1 MTSLLEGARK
11 LIARGS
17 DLGVRLEALQSATE
31 AARGRLDDHVV
42 DEAQQVV
49 ERAASRLR
57 LSADHTV
64 VAIAGA
70 TGSGKSSTFNALTG
84 LELSAVGVRRPTTSW
99 ATACVWGSEGAQELL
114 EWLGIPPRH
123 QTTRDSMLDSAGLGG
138 AGLASRQR
146 EDRDMEGVV
155 LLDLPDHDST
165 EVTHHLEVDRI
176 VKLADLL
183 VWVLDPQKYAD
194 AAIHDRYLAPLAS
207 HADVMVVVLNHI
219 DTVPEDRRIS
229 MLEDVRRLLDRDG
242 LAQVPVFATSA
253 RNGDGMPELRAEIAS
268 RVADKK
274 STRQRLDADLR
285 AVAAR
290 LNEECG
296 TGKPRSLASGRVQAM
311 EEALADS
318 AGVPTVVSAIERSTR
333 QRAGQATGWPVVS
346 WLSRL
351 RPDPLRRLHLDLGA
365 TGKQLTARA
374 RTSIPEAT
382 PVQRAKVDTEV
393 RALADDVSAGMT
405 RPWADAVRRASTS
418 RLGEMADRL
427 DAEIAGTDLGVA
439 RIPAWAGA
447 VRVLQWLLIIA
458 AVLGGAWTVALA
470 LSGGLGDDAVP
481 DYGGI
486 DLPVLL
492 LVGGVAVGILLALV
506 CRVLV
511 DLTARGRAAAAD
523 RRLRAA
529 VHEVSS
535 ELVVAPVE
543 SELDAF
549 RTVRTGLDAAL
560 GR

>member
-1 MTSLLEGARK
+1 MTSLLEGARR
-11 LIARGS
+11 LVARGS
-17 DLGVRLEALQSATE
+17 DLGGRLEALQSAVE
-31 AARGRLDDHVV
+31 AARGRLDDDVV
-42 DEAQQVV
+42 DQAQEVID
-49 ERAASRLR
+49 RAAGRLR

-123 QTTRDSMLDSAGLGG
+123 QTTRDSMLDSSALGG
-138 AGLASRQR
+138 RNRG
-146 EDRDMEGVV
+146 DRAMEGVV

-207 HADVMVVVLNHI
+207 HAGVMVVVLNHI
-219 DTVPEDRRIS
+219 DTVPADRRTA
-229 MLEDVRRLLDRDG
+229 MLEDIRRLLDQDG
-242 LAQVPVFATSA
+242 LSEVPVIATSA
-253 RNGDGMPELRAEIAS
+253 RQGDGIGELRAEIAR

-274 STRQRLDADLR
+274 STRQRIEADLR
-285 AVAAR
+285 SVAAR

-296 TGKPRSLASGRVQAM
+296 TGRPRSLASGRVQAM

-333 QRAGQATGWPVVS
+333 LRAGRATGWPVVS

-365 TGKQLTARA
+365 EGKALTARA
-374 RTSIPEAT
+374 RTSIPEAS

-393 RALADDVSAGMT
+393 RALADDAASGMT
-405 RPWADAVRRASTS
+405 RPWAEAVRRASTS
-418 RLGEMADRL
+418 RLDEIGDRL
-427 DAEIAGTDLGVA
+427 DAEIGATDLGVA
-439 RIPAWAGA
+439 KIPAWAGA
-447 VRVLQWLLIIA
+447 VRLLQWLLILA
-458 AVLGGAWTVALA
+458 ALVGGAWTVALA
-470 LSGGLGDDAVP
+470 ASGSLGDDSVP

-486 DLPVLL
+486 DVPIMM
-492 LVGGVAVGILLALV
+492 LVGGVAVGILLALA

-511 DLTARGRAAAAD
+511 DLTARSRAAAAD
-523 RRLRAA
+523 RRLREA
-529 VHEVSS
+529 VHGVSS

-543 SELDAF
+543 RELDAY
-549 RTVRTGLDAAL
+549 RAVRAGLDAAL
-560 GR
+560 AS